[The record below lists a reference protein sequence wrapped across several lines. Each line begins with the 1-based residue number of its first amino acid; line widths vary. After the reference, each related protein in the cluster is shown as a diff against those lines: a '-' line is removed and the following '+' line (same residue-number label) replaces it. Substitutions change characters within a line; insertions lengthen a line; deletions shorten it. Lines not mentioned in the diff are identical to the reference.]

1 MMHKG
6 GEQMKKK
13 KKNVRRTF
21 KGYTRTD
28 KILHYLQTIGAIFV
42 TALMM
47 FPIYWIVKT
56 ALVEGVVILDDSP
69 NILPTSLTLKNFVTA
84 WNKVPLWRYILN
96 TVVVTVIVMFSK
108 ICFGTLAAYGFARGK
123 FPGRDI
129 LFYLVLGAMMIPTQC
144 IFIPVYTMMAKMGL
158 INTLMGLAFP
168 NLIAPQFIYMLR
180 QSFKS
185 VDQSY
190 IDAGRIDGLGTL
202 GSIWHVMVPMCKATL
217 ITVSLNTFV
226 SEWNNYFW
234 PKIIAQSDAARTV
247 TTGLVQLR
255 ESFGGVETWMNY
267 NVTMAGTIITL
278 IPAVAMFFCF
288 QKYML
293 QGYAKTAMK

>member
-1 MMHKG
+1 MNAKA
-6 GEQMKKK
+6 KKK
-13 KKNVRRTF
+13 ASRKAF
-21 KGYTRTD
+21 KGFTLKD
-28 KILHYLQTIGAIFV
+28 KILYHLQTLGAIIV

-47 FPIYWIVKT
+47 FPVYMIVKT
-56 ALVEGVVILDDSP
+56 AVTEGKVLLNTSP
-69 NILPTSLTLKNFVTA
+69 NFLPQTFTLMNFVEA
-84 WNKVPLWRYILN
+84 WNRVPLWLYIGN
-96 TVVVTVIVMFSK
+96 TVIVTAIVMFSK
-108 ICFGTLAAYGFARGK
+108 IFFGTLAAYGFARGK

-129 LFYLVLGAMMIPTQC
+129 LFYVILGAMMIPGQC
-144 IFIPVYTMMAKMGL
+144 TFIPVYTMMAKMKLVNKL
-158 INTLMGLAFP
+158 IGLAFP
-168 NLIAPQFIYMLR
+168 NLIAARFIYMLR

-190 IDAGRIDGLGTL
+190 VDAGRIDGLGTL

-217 ITVSLNTFV
+217 ITVALNTFV

-234 PKIIAQSDAARTV
+234 PKIIAQDDRARTV

-255 ESFGGVETWMNY
+255 ESFGGTETWMNY
-267 NVTMAGTIITL
+267 NITMSGAIITL

-293 QGYAKTAMK
+293 KGYAKTAMK